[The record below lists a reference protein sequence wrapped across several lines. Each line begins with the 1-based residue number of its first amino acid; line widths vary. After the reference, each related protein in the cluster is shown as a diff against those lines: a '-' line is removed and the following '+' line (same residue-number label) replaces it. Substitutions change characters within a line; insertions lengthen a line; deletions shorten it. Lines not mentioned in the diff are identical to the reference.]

1 MSAVS
6 KKIWLSKDLISFLR
20 PLAIYLITLK
30 ELHHSHSDERSLSLT
45 QRSYINF
52 NSLKIFIV
60 PKKASPLHIIGTT
73 L

>member
-1 MSAVS
+1 MAFEGFN
-6 KKIWLSKDLISFLR
+6 KFFKTFGYIS
-20 PLAIYLITLK
+20 YLK

-45 QRSYINF
+45 QRSYINL